1 MPKSERKKKKS
12 KKGLSTEDILKIIK
26 KLKPKTQ
33 QIVKVNVGDKSD
45 KKKAGN
51 VQSSYNPPFV
61 FPAQGYPAITSL
73 GQPPFQAPLIDQP
86 RQAASWSV
94 QPVKEQRPLLPP
106 PSAPPLRRI
115 LSNEPFE
122 TPSNPARIISKI
134 SDVLGSES
142 EFSDVERTIKL
153 GKGYTTRQPRVT
165 KITRENLPA
174 EEIILPSPVSNIPQP
189 TFYAPKSFHTS
200 TLSSSATAPSFFNLP
215 VQNDRFQA
223 DIINTGQAGDQIGT
237 IANSLPSELWTGSPS
252 GDVVITPEEIAV
264 SNEAA
269 AAAIVS
275 PEEVFLTEEEEQQQ
289 QQQQQQQP
297 EQPEPVKPKKEKL
310 RAPET
315 LSEIIKV
322 KTPLSET
329 SYTKTVKA
337 SFPMIA
343 AVNDAIGRGFK
354 SNNIPSELLYQRGV
368 TKGFIKKDAK
378 QYLLLPIYE
387 EVSLFNKQKN

>member
-1 MPKSERKKKKS
+1 MPKSEKKKKKS

-94 QPVKEQRPLLPP
+94 QPVKEPRPLLPP
-106 PSAPPLRRI
+106 PSAPPLRRT
-115 LSNEPFE
+115 LSSEAFE
-122 TPSNPARIISKI
+122 APSNPARIISKI

-142 EFSDVERTIKL
+142 EFSDIERTIKP

-165 KITRENLPA
+165 KITRQNPAA
-174 EEIILPSPVSNIPQP
+174 EEIILPPPEVGIPQP

-200 TLSSSATAPSFFNLP
+200 TLSSSSAAPSFFNLP
-215 VQNDRFQA
+215 VQNDKFQA

-252 GDVVITPEEIAV
+252 GDVVITPEEIAA
-264 SNEAA
+264 SNEAT
-269 AAAIVS
+269 AAIVS

-289 QQQQQQQP
+289 QQQQQEEQQQ
-297 EQPEPVKPKKEKL
+297 QPEPVKPKKEKL

-337 SFPMIA
+337 SLPMIA

-354 SNNIPSELLYQRGV
+354 SKNIPPELLYQRGV